1 MKQFHVIRI
10 AHKTVITQTLSI
22 LQVSE
27 DLNVLLLYNT
37 WKTGVSFSEVV
48 FD

>member
-1 MKQFHVIRI
+1 MKQFYVIKI
-10 AHKTVITQTLSI
+10 AHKTVITKALCI

>member
-1 MKQFHVIRI
+1 MKQFHVVTV
-10 AHKTVITQTLSI
+10 AQKTVITQTLCI

-27 DLNVLLLYNT
+27 DLNVLLLYNN